1 MSFYKQIIPF
11 IDYIHSIRKLK
22 NYLSFDM
29 VFPARWSLPKSIV
42 EEGQIVEFKTESSE
56 LKGISFVAEISEP
69 SIQDILTK
77 IAKVIKLNK
86 EKELKEKLFR
96 QTVEQLKQTFE
107 KTDLDKLQNLY
118 FDFDIDE
125 ETNLEI
131 HEPNETESEN
141 DKLAGER
148 EEKGPKRTRTSK
160 KSPSTTDEE
169 NQ

>member
-1 MSFYKQIIPF
+1 
-11 IDYIHSIRKLK
+11 
-22 NYLSFDM
+22 M

-42 EEGQIVEFKTESSE
+42 EEGQIVEFKTESSD